1 MMFEKLA
8 MAPPDPIMGLR
19 ETFKRDQNPAKIN
32 VSSGLYQDGEGK
44 TPILRSVKRA
54 EVRILQKEM
63 SKSYLS
69 IEGSADYATVVQ
81 SLLFGP
87 EHEIVTSRRAVT
99 AHTPGGTGA
108 LRLAGELINK
118 VCPTAHIW
126 VSQPTWPNH
135 PNISR
140 AAGLEVKTYTYFD
153 SATNRLAF
161 DRLLRQFN
169 GIPKGDVVLLH
180 GCCHNPTGID
190 PTRQQWAQIAEVL
203 RERNLLPMVDLAYQ
217 GFGDGLG
224 QDAASVLALCHPGHE
239 LLIASSFS
247 KNFGLYKERVGALTL
262 VASSRQV
269 AQVALSHM
277 KNCIR
282 ANYSNPPGHGAAIV
296 TTVLSD
302 AELCAEWEAEVDAM
316 RDRINRMRYLLVET
330 LAAKGVTRDFS
341 FINRQRGMFFSSGLT
356 REQANTLREKYSI
369 YILDSGRI
377 NLAGL
382 TEANME
388 VFCQAMAEVLLE
400 SSKLVADCTVQIV
413 SDGTSS

>member
-247 KNFGLYKERVGALTL
+247 KNL
-262 VASSRQV
+262 
-269 AQVALSHM
+269 
-277 KNCIR
+277 
-282 ANYSNPPGHGAAIV
+282 
-296 TTVLSD
+296 
-302 AELCAEWEAEVDAM
+302 
-316 RDRINRMRYLLVET
+316 
-330 LAAKGVTRDFS
+330 
-341 FINRQRGMFFSSGLT
+341 
-356 REQANTLREKYSI
+356 
-369 YILDSGRI
+369 
-377 NLAGL
+377 
-382 TEANME
+382 
-388 VFCQAMAEVLLE
+388 
-400 SSKLVADCTVQIV
+400 DCTKSASVH
-413 SDGTSS
+413 